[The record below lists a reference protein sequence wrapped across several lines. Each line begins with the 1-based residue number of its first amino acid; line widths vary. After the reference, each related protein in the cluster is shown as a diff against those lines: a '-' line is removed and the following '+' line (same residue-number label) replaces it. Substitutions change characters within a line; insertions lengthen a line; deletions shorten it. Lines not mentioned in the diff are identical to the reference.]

1 MSHTQ
6 QTQRTAQPHPHLQ
19 AADADK
25 PPVRH
30 NGWFDPDFDAADDM
44 LATVGGILFYI
55 GLGMALFAVLLLSGY
70 IWGR

>member
-1 MSHTQ
+1 MSQ
-6 QTQRTAQPHPHLQ
+6 PQTKPQ

-44 LATVGGILFYI
+44 LATVGGALFWL
-55 GLGMALFAVLLLSGY
+55 GMGMALFAVLLLSGY
-70 IWGR
+70 LWGR